1 MIRAGIAYINM
12 SRKLKIFLILILQF
26 FYVNNLLAQTTG
38 FANITVSG
46 STSKGSWST
55 SGNTFYPSA
64 NGATVSVSEIQTRMA
79 NGDVIIST
87 ACSSCSEN
95 GDITISSSI
104 LSKIS
109 NTNANIVVLKFLA
122 ERNIFINNQI
132 DLGLKDG
139 ISEKTARDAN
149 SLEFISQNGNII
161 SSSNGLLKTDPL
173 NDGKAYKGGS
183 INLLALNGSVQ
194 INGAITTKSS
204 TSGGPITIIGNK
216 GVTIAANITSSG
228 GTSGILKIT
237 DNNSLFSSGTD
248 YSNQGQTSGVFT
260 IASFENAGT
269 GVFKIKGIN
278 VYSGN
283 TTLSAGSLYLG
294 ADNSV
299 PITSNIIFNGGD
311 FRPNGF
317 DTKVNSIKVSANSTL
332 TFDPLQSSIF
342 TITDIDTTGPTVNTY
357 LIIREWQG
365 FSQSTA
371 LTKFG
376 SLENAS
382 SDFVNTNG
390 KLQSAP
396 TPGGLNQYGQILTSM
411 VSGASGGLK
420 GIFQGTNNRLS
431 DNFLRRIRFYNGTS
445 YYSSTQIS
453 SKEIVPNA
461 VIP

>member
-269 GVFKIKGIN
+269 GVFKIKGVN

-294 ADNSV
+294 AHNSV

-411 VSGASGGLK
+411 GSGASGGLK